1 MTHIY
6 KYIPVIILLSGSILA
21 SCDDFLSEV
30 PDNRT
35 EINTEANVKALITSA
50 YPEASAM
57 FLGEYSSD
65 NVDDYGPSN
74 PYTYLFIEQMAYWKD
89 VTETNGQE
97 DPYALW
103 SQT

>member
-35 EINTEANVKALITSA
+35 EVNTEANVKALITSA

-57 FLGEYSSD
+57 FLMS
-65 NVDDYGPSN
+65 
-74 PYTYLFIEQMAYWKD
+74 K
-89 VTETNGQE
+89 
-97 DPYALW
+97 
-103 SQT
+103 

>member
-35 EINTEANVKALITSA
+35 EINTEANVKAKPQPCS
-50 YPEASAM
+50 
-57 FLGEYSSD
+57 
-65 NVDDYGPSN
+65 
-74 PYTYLFIEQMAYWKD
+74 
-89 VTETNGQE
+89 
-97 DPYALW
+97 
-103 SQT
+103 